1 MFQRSSASFATLFLL
16 ALSASVSATDY
27 NISTRDDVIA
37 ADGFCSMREAFLAI
51 NTQRGYIGDVPSDE
65 RGVTLTPVNPNL
77 TFVKEVRNV
86 SKSGTFATAGQRLL
100 AKRGE
105 LLEYRITITADDS
118 GGDVTG
124 VALAF
129 QFPHEDPL
137 VREAGIWHGYKSNY
151 VAGSTLLNKVAVT
164 DVNNGFPLATPLP
177 VNDAKINDSDASFA
191 VGKIRQGK
199 TAEIIF
205 RARVAAGDSE
215 AVSEDL
221 PEVKNI
227 ANTEYLVEAECP
239 ASSSAN
245 TVYLKSERLD
255 SDEDTVV
262 YELSDDPSAGT
273 LVLGGGVDRD
283 GTAVNPN
290 ATIEAMKEDAFDR
303 NEKKN
308 VEIIAPLNQR
318 IFEIKS
324 GSSLT
329 VKNMTLIGSGP
340 LPVAENGGL
349 ILARGNLE
357 LSAGTLLRDGDADSG
372 GAVFIEGLRNLSLNR
387 VGFENN
393 KASVNGG
400 AIATHTNF
408 SGVIKGS
415 RFHFVDNSATGDGG
429 AIYLNGT
436 VPSLYLDN
444 GTFYGNSASDGAAI
458 RIEPADRKTV
468 MNNVTVVGNEA
479 PGAALSYQT
488 VASSGNDTLTNSAVL
503 GNAGVDCA
511 ADDGVATVGSDLTL
525 DVAKIAYVV
534 SAGGVDTPSCGPL
547 DEQYFDE
554 VSGDSFD
561 YSLVDFSLLIGADP
575 AITDPDDA
583 AYNTRYSCDAAA
595 GASSCRPLT
604 FDDGLLGF
612 LPNNDA
618 NLGTPTVGIE
628 PTLIRAGAAD
638 DALENICEPSDQRDM
653 NRETRCDA
661 GAIQLRIATG
671 EKDEFRV
678 VQGQESL
685 LDVLINDMGDLEVD
699 CNLATATNA
708 ACIGFQLA
716 PRKTDVAPQA
726 WIADGTIEVTA
737 VHGRK
742 GVYLNRAPDPAPKKD
757 AQGEEYFEQGKI
769 FPNGYPLV
777 QYTPRATF
785 HGVDQLRYRL
795 NKDAVKGPTYISADP
810 AATSNLVVEPATG
823 MTRRESI
830 ADGGTFSWLG
840 LLFMPLLMLR
850 RLRLASSWRLLLP
863 LLLVFATQAQAA
875 DIVVNTLLDSV
886 EPDTNGF
893 DSDKKCSL
901 REALLVSI
909 DKTPFFFP
917 DCAPGQTGR
926 DTIYIEV
933 DGVIELEDILG
944 GITSSVTIEGRG
956 PGTTIIRPASGNL
969 HRLFETKASLTLRNL
984 TLEGGTDTTIAGG
997 GAIYTTASLTLEN
1010 VELKNNTAQV
1020 GGGAVFLNYRSGS
1033 SQTFTMRN
1041 SYAHGNQAISGNGGV
1056 LSMIGQQKSHDLR
1069 FEGVTFEGNTA
1080 PAGDGGA
1087 LDVNLAAGGNLR
1099 VFNSTFID
1107 NDALL
1112 GE

>member
-324 GSSLT
+324 GSTLT
-329 VKNMTLIGSGP
+329 VKNMTLIGNGP
-340 LPVAENGGL
+340 LLGGENGGL
-349 ILARGNLE
+349 VLARGNLD
-357 LSAGTLLRDGDADSG
+357 LSTGTILRDGEAENG
-372 GAVFIEGLRNLSLNR
+372 GAVYIEGSRNLSLNR

-393 KASVNGG
+393 KASSGNGG

-408 SGVIKGS
+408 NGIIKGT
-415 RFHFVDNSATGDGG
+415 RFHFVNNSADIGNGG
-429 AIYLNGT
+429 GIYLDGT

-444 GTFYGNSASDGAAI
+444 GTFYGNSAADGAAI

-468 MNNVTVVGNEA
+468 MNNITVVGNEA
-479 PGAALSYQT
+479 PLGAAISYQT
-488 VASSGNDTLTNSAVL
+488 IAPSGKDSLTNSAVL
-503 GNAGVDCA
+503 GNNSIADCA
-511 ADDGVATVGSDLTL
+511 ADEGPAIAGDNSTL
-525 DVAKIAYVV
+525 DVANIAYVV

-547 DEQYFDE
+547 DEQ
-554 VSGDSFD
+554 
-561 YSLVDFSLLIGADP
+561 
-575 AITDPDDA
+575 
-583 AYNTRYSCDAAA
+583 
-595 GASSCRPLT
+595 
-604 FDDGLLGF
+604 
-612 LPNNDA
+612 
-618 NLGTPTVGIE
+618 
-628 PTLIRAGAAD
+628 
-638 DALENICEPSDQRDM
+638 
-653 NRETRCDA
+653 
-661 GAIQLRIATG
+661 
-671 EKDEFRV
+671 
-678 VQGQESL
+678 
-685 LDVLINDMGDLEVD
+685 
-699 CNLATATNA
+699 
-708 ACIGFQLA
+708 
-716 PRKTDVAPQA
+716 
-726 WIADGTIEVTA
+726 
-737 VHGRK
+737 
-742 GVYLNRAPDPAPKKD
+742 
-757 AQGEEYFEQGKI
+757 
-769 FPNGYPLV
+769 
-777 QYTPRATF
+777 
-785 HGVDQLRYRL
+785 
-795 NKDAVKGPTYISADP
+795 
-810 AATSNLVVEPATG
+810 
-823 MTRRESI
+823 
-830 ADGGTFSWLG
+830 
-840 LLFMPLLMLR
+840 
-850 RLRLASSWRLLLP
+850 
-863 LLLVFATQAQAA
+863 
-875 DIVVNTLLDSV
+875 
-886 EPDTNGF
+886 
-893 DSDKKCSL
+893 
-901 REALLVSI
+901 
-909 DKTPFFFP
+909 
-917 DCAPGQTGR
+917 
-926 DTIYIEV
+926 
-933 DGVIELEDILG
+933 
-944 GITSSVTIEGRG
+944 
-956 PGTTIIRPASGNL
+956 
-969 HRLFETKASLTLRNL
+969 
-984 TLEGGTDTTIAGG
+984 
-997 GAIYTTASLTLEN
+997 
-1010 VELKNNTAQV
+1010 
-1020 GGGAVFLNYRSGS
+1020 
-1033 SQTFTMRN
+1033 
-1041 SYAHGNQAISGNGGV
+1041 
-1056 LSMIGQQKSHDLR
+1056 
-1069 FEGVTFEGNTA
+1069 
-1080 PAGDGGA
+1080 
-1087 LDVNLAAGGNLR
+1087 
-1099 VFNSTFID
+1099 
-1107 NDALL
+1107 
-1112 GE
+1112 